1 MQTMTASM
9 ASKQFG
15 RYLDTA
21 QRGPVVVTKKNRPVV
36 VTVSFRDWE
45 ELSKL
50 FIECGL
56 NQGMEDIDNGRFQE
70 MNDASTLSRLNH
82 FREM

>member
-1 MQTMTASM
+1 MQTMTASV

>member
-1 MQTMTASM
+1 MQTMTASV

-36 VTVSFRDWE
+36 ATVSFRDWE

-50 FIECGL
+50 FIERGL

>member
-1 MQTMTASM
+1 MQTMTASV

-50 FIECGL
+50 FIERGL

>member
-1 MQTMTASM
+1 MQTMTASV

-70 MNDASTLSRLNH
+70 MNDASTLSRLNN

>member
-1 MQTMTASM
+1 MKTMAASV

-15 RYLDTA
+15 RFLDTV
-21 QRGPVVVTKKNRPVV
+21 QREQMVVTKKNRPMA
-36 VTVSFRDWE
+36 VTVPFQDWE
-45 ELSKL
+45 ELSRL
-50 FIECGL
+50 FVERGL
-56 NQGMEDIDNGRFQE
+56 NQGMEDIENGRFQE

>member
-1 MQTMTASM
+1 MQTMTASV

-50 FIECGL
+50 FIERGL

-70 MNDASTLSRLNH
+70 MNDASTLSRLNN